1 MGQGNVMNLRKNLS
15 GEAQHRLIS
24 NVFSKIPDHRS
35 RPNSID
41 IQIKDALMSGFAVF
55 ALKMP
60 SLLQFDNLMR
70 QEKYRTKLKAA
81 FGIAVAP
88 SDTQMRE
95 IVDGVDPEAIRPAFK
110 SILSEVQRGKGL
122 EDYVFY
128 QGHYLIAGDGTGHFS
143 SDSVHCEDCLVKET
157 KDGKVIYQHQMLA
170 ASIVHPNQ
178 KIVLPLCPEP
188 IKKQDGATKN
198 DCERNAGK
206 RFLIKFRED
215 HPKLKV
221 VFVEDALSANAPRI
235 EDLNSAD
242 VRFILGAKPG
252 SNKYLF
258 GQVER
263 LDQEGRMNNFE
274 QQEETGKKIIKTIT
288 HRFRYLNGL
297 RLNATNQIRVN
308 FLEYWETTEWIDKD
322 GVAQKT
328 EKNFSWITDLDIFL
342 ENLFILM
349 RGGRAR
355 WGIENET
362 FNTLKNQGYNF
373 EHNFGHGYKH
383 LSTCFGLLMML
394 AFLVDQVQ
402 QLSCELFQKALEKVH
417 GTRRTLWE
425 TLRVLFDR
433 WDFTSWSQLLEVIA
447 FPERWKI
454 VPVNSS

>member
-1 MGQGNVMNLRKNLS
+1 MKLRKNLS

-24 NVFSKIPDHRS
+24 NVFGEIPDHRS
-35 RPNSID
+35 RPNSVD

-60 SLLQFDNLMR
+60 SLLQFDSLMR
-70 QEKYRTKLKAA
+70 QVQYRSKLKAA
-81 FGIAVAP
+81 FGIESAP

-95 IVDGVDPEAIRPAFK
+95 IVDEVDPEMIRPAFK
-110 SILSEVQRGKGL
+110 RILFELQRGKGL

-128 QGHYLIAGDGTGHFS
+128 KGHYLIAADGTGHFS

-157 KDGKVIYQHQMLA
+157 KDGKVTYQHQMLA
-170 ASIVHPNQ
+170 ASIVHPTQ

-188 IKKQDGATKN
+188 IKKQDGSTKN

-206 RFLIKFRED
+206 RFLKKFRED

-235 EDLNSAD
+235 EDLIEAD

-258 GQVER
+258 EQVGR
-263 LDQEGRMNNFE
+263 LDQEGRMNHF
-274 QQEETGKKIIKTIT
+274 QSQEKIGQKIIKTVT
-288 HRFRYLNGL
+288 HKFRYLNGL
-297 RLNATNQIRVN
+297 RLNAANETRVN
-308 FLEYWETTEWIDKD
+308 FLEYWETTEWTDKD
-322 GVAQKT
+322 GVAQKV
-328 EKNFSWITDLDIFL
+328 EKHFSWITDLDIFL

-355 WGIENET
+355 WRIENET

-402 QLSCELFQKALEKVH
+402 QLSCELFQKALERVC
-417 GTRRTLWE
+417 TRRFLWE
-425 TLRVLFDR
+425 NLRVLFDCC
-433 WDFTSWSQLLEVIA
+433 DFASWSQLLEAIA
-447 FPERWKI
+447 FPKRWKM